1 MRILFVCGRARARS
15 PTAEQIFARRP
26 GIEAASAGVSPD
38 ADEPVE
44 ADHLAW
50 AEIVVVMER
59 AHRRKLMRRFGP
71 ALRRTRLVCLDIP
84 DAYGFMEPAL
94 VRLLEARAGR
104 FVRTERVRPD
114 A

>member
-15 PTAEQIFARRP
+15 PTAEQIFSRWS
-26 GIEAASAGVSPD
+26 GVEAASAGISDD

-71 ALRRTRLVCLDIP
+71 TLRHLRIVCLDVR
-84 DAYGFMEPAL
+84 DDYAFMEPAL
-94 VRLLEARAGR
+94 VSLLEARAGR
-104 FVRTERVRPD
+104 FLTIRKPV
-114 A
+114 

>member
-15 PTAEQIFARRP
+15 PTAEQIFARWP
-26 GIEAASAGVSPD
+26 GLETASAGVSDD

-50 AEIVVVMER
+50 AETIVVMER

-71 ALRRTRLVCLDIP
+71 VLRQARIVCLDVR
-84 DAYGFMEPAL
+84 DDYAFMEPAL
-94 VRLLEARAGR
+94 VRLLEAGAGR
-104 FVRTERVRPD
+104 FLPGGTT
-114 A
+114 AG

>member
-15 PTAEQIFARRP
+15 PTAEQIFSRWP
-26 GIEAASAGVSPD
+26 GVEAASAGVSDD

-59 AHRRKLMRRFGP
+59 VHRRKLTRRFGP
-71 ALRRTRLVCLDIP
+71 ALRHVRIVCLDVR
-84 DAYGFMEPAL
+84 DDYAFMEPAL
-94 VRLLEARAGR
+94 VSLLEARAGR
-104 FVRTERVRPD
+104 FLTIRKPV
-114 A
+114 

>member
-1 MRILFVCGRARARS
+1 MRVLFVCGRARARS
-15 PTAEQIFARRP
+15 PTAEQVFSRVS
-26 GIEAASAGVSPD
+26 GLETASAGVSDD

-50 AEIVVVMER
+50 AETIVVMER

-71 ALRRTRLVCLDIP
+71 ALRYARIVCLDVR
-84 DAYGFMEPAL
+84 DDYVFMEPAL

-104 FVRTERVRPD
+104 FLAR
-114 A
+114 